1 MQNSSG
7 YGIILII
14 VVAVLSLVAGLVVV
28 VATSSESIRLVSLR
42 QGSAD
47 PLTSTA
53 SPTPLAPLTTSEAPT
68 VTVTPEAQTATVQ
81 PTPRVAATNT
91 PVPSETPTVTA
102 TASGT
107 PVPTLAPDAIALGR
121 IVTINNST
129 ARLRS
134 AAGLDGKVISA
145 VQAGEY
151 VQVLGGVTTADEI
164 DWLPVRINSGLNGW
178 ISADLVETLSTATP
192 E

>member
-14 VVAVLSLVAGLVVV
+14 VVAALSLVAGLVVV
-28 VATSSESIRLVSLR
+28 VATSSESIRLASL
-42 QGSAD
+42 QQITAHPS
-47 PLTSTA
+47 TSTTSPVPLA
-53 SPTPLAPLTTSEAPT
+53 SIAASESPTAATTL
-68 VTVTPEAQTATVQ
+68 VQTATNQ
-81 PTPRVAATNT
+81 PTRSAQTNT
-91 PVPSETPTVTA
+91 PIPSETPTVTA

-107 PVPTLAPDAIALGR
+107 PVPTLAPDAIALGK
-121 IVTINNST
+121 ISTINNST

-151 VQVLGGVTTADEI
+151 VQILGGVTTVDEI
-164 DWLPVRINSGLNGW
+164 DWVPVRINSGLNGW

-192 E
+192 

>member
-14 VVAVLSLVAGLVVV
+14 VVAALSLVAGLVVV
-28 VATSSESIRLVSLR
+28 VATSSESIRLASL
-42 QGSAD
+42 QQITAHPS
-47 PLTSTA
+47 TSTTSPIPLA
-53 SPTPLAPLTTSEAPT
+53 SIAASESPTAAATTL
-68 VTVTPEAQTATVQ
+68 VQTATNQ
-81 PTPRVAATNT
+81 PTRSAQTNT
-91 PVPSETPTVTA
+91 PIPSETPTVTA

-107 PVPTLAPDAIALGR
+107 PVPTLAPDAIALGK
-121 IVTINNST
+121 ISTINNST

-151 VQVLGGVTTADEI
+151 VQILGGVTTVDEI
-164 DWLPVRINSGLNGW
+164 DWVPVRINSGLNGW
-178 ISADLVETLSTATP
+178 ISADLVETLSTAIP
-192 E
+192 